1 MSRRILLI
9 EDDPIMGE
17 SLLMRLQLEGYSV
30 HWTQQ
35 GEEALKYLE
44 QRRVDLVVADISLH
58 DLDGEQVFARVKSR
72 SVYPPYFVFIT
83 AHASTA
89 RAVALLKQGASD
101 YLVKP
106 FEPSALLA
114 QVEALL
120 GTNGKHRDEIAPD
133 ALGVSESMVRL
144 EVVAKRVALKASTI
158 LITGESGTGK
168 EVLAHFIHNVAEGGG
183 ERQPF
188 VAVNCSAIP
197 ESLIESE
204 LFGHEKGAFTGAD
217 RRRIGLIEQAN
228 GGTLFLD
235 EIGELSQTVQ
245 VRLLRVLQDRVVQ
258 RLGARESTQVEV
270 RLICATH
277 RSIEQLVANAQF
289 REDLW
294 YRINGLHLQIPP
306 LRQRLD
312 DILWLARN
320 YLEAFS
326 LKNGG
331 AIRILDSSA
340 RAWMLTHTWP
350 GNVRELFNRLE
361 RACILFDTEVIRA
374 RHLIDPE
381 RIDDVEASLPTL
393 SAFMEEAE
401 RDYLASTLK
410 RYGGRVSQTA
420 SQLGISR
427 KTLWEKSRRHGL
439 TASEPSD
446 TSQRVSD

>member
-1 MSRRILLI
+1 
-9 EDDPIMGE
+9 
-17 SLLMRLQLEGYSV
+17 
-30 HWTQQ
+30 
-35 GEEALKYLE
+35 
-44 QRRVDLVVADISLH
+44 
-58 DLDGEQVFARVKSR
+58 
-72 SVYPPYFVFIT
+72 
-83 AHASTA
+83 
-89 RAVALLKQGASD
+89 
-101 YLVKP
+101 
-106 FEPSALLA
+106 
-114 QVEALL
+114 
-120 GTNGKHRDEIAPD
+120 
-133 ALGVSESMVRL
+133 
-144 EVVAKRVALKASTI
+144 
-158 LITGESGTGK
+158 
-168 EVLAHFIHNVAEGGG
+168 
-183 ERQPF
+183 
-188 VAVNCSAIP
+188 
-197 ESLIESE
+197 
-204 LFGHEKGAFTGAD
+204 
-217 RRRIGLIEQAN
+217 
-228 GGTLFLD
+228 
-235 EIGELSQTVQ
+235 
-245 VRLLRVLQDRVVQ
+245 VLQDRVVQ

-277 RSIEQLVANAQF
+277 RSIERLVANAQF

-294 YRINGLHLQIPP
+294 YRINSLYLQIPP

-331 AIRILDSSA
+331 PIRILDSSA

-401 RDYLASTLK
+401 RDCLASTLK